1 MSILGTRV
9 RRVEDPKFLTT
20 GGVYT
25 ADLTEGDDARLA
37 GAAHVTFVRSMIAHG
52 TVGSIDTEDAAAG
65 DGVVGVFT
73 AADLLGDG
81 GLPVPGANAAD
92 PAAAPDPMARP
103 WLAGETVR
111 FVGEAVAA
119 IVTER
124 PEQGEDAAESVFA
137 DIEPLDAV
145 IDVEAAARDEV
156 LLFPAK
162 GTNVCGS
169 FNFGEVPDLLDGA
182 EVIVRQRIL
191 NQRVAAC
198 PMEVR
203 SMAAVWE
210 GATLT
215 VWLSTQAAHGVR
227 SGLAATFGIPAE
239 HVRVIAPDVGGGFGA
254 KIGIGPEE
262 TVVVWLA
269 RHLGRPMRWT
279 ETRSEDMVGLPQ
291 GRGQANQVELAGRR
305 DGTIDGYRL
314 TVLQDAG
321 AYPSTGAVLPF
332 MTRAMAPGVYD
343 IAKVESTTRSVVT
356 NSTVVEAYRG
366 AGRPEATHAIERS
379 IDIFAAEIGM
389 DPAEVRRKNLIAK
402 DAFPFTTKT
411 GSTYDCGDYERA
423 LDLALEASGYAEL
436 RVEQQRRRDAGEP
449 VQLGIGLCVYV
460 EITAGPFPGESEYAR
475 VEVSPDGHAVVYTGS
490 SSHGQGHDTSWAMLL
505 NDQFGIPMDAIRV
518 VHGDTDQV
526 PEGTG
531 TFGSR
536 SLQVGGT
543 AVLKAA
549 EAVAER
555 ARAVAA
561 ELLEAAADD
570 VVLDRERGVF
580 HVAGTPAVTKSWSEV
595 AAAAPEM
602 QRASEAPVVFNGIS
616 EATTY
621 ASEAPTFPFG
631 AHVAVVDVDVETGRV
646 ELTRI
651 ITVDDA
657 GRILNPLVVEGQRH
671 GGIAQGVGQALLEE
685 VRYDD
690 DGNPITSNLGDY
702 GMISATELP
711 AYELVLMETPTPVNP
726 LGAKGIGESGA
737 IGATPAVHN
746 AVIDALAH
754 LGVRHF
760 DMPATAE
767 RVWQAIQEAQADA

>member
-9 RRVEDPKFLTT
+9 TRVEDPKFLTT

-25 ADLTEGDDARLA
+25 ADLTDADDPRLA
-37 GAAHVTFVRSMIAHG
+37 GAAHVTFVRSMVAHG
-52 TVGSIDTEDAAAG
+52 TVASIDVDDARGA
-65 DGVVGVFT
+65 DGVLGVFS
-73 AADLLGDG
+73 AADLLGEG
-81 GLPVPGANAAD
+81 GLPVPGANASD
-92 PAAAPDPMARP
+92 PTAAPEPMARP
-103 WLAGETVR
+103 WLAADTVR
-111 FVGEAVAA
+111 FVGEALAVV
-119 IVTER
+119 VTE
-124 PEQGEDAAESVFA
+124 EASQGEDAAEAVFA
-137 DIEPLDAV
+137 DIEPLGV
-145 IDVEAAARDEV
+145 VVDVEKAAQDEL

-182 EVIVRQRIL
+182 EVVIRQRIV

-203 SMAAVWE
+203 SMAALWE
-210 GATLT
+210 GDNLT

-227 SGLAATFGIPAE
+227 AGLAATFGLPAT

-279 ETRSEDMVGLPQ
+279 ESRSEDMVGLPQ
-291 GRGQANQVELAGRR
+291 GRGQVNHVELAGRR
-305 DGTIDGYRL
+305 DGTIAGYRL

-343 IAKVESTTRSVVT
+343 IEKVESTTRSVVT

-389 DPAEVRRKNLIAK
+389 DPAEVRRRNLIAK

-423 LDLALEASGYAEL
+423 LDLALEAAGYAEL
-436 RVEQQRRRDAGEP
+436 RVEQQRRRDANEP
-449 VQLGIGLCVYV
+449 IQLGIGLCVYV
-460 EITAGPFPGESEYAR
+460 EITAGPFPGETEYAR
-475 VEVSPDGHAVVYTGS
+475 VEVEGDGHAVVYTGS
-490 SSHGQGHDTSWAMLL
+490 SSHGQGHDTSWAMLI
-505 NDQFGIPMDAIRV
+505 NDQFGIPMSAIRV

-536 SLQVGGT
+536 SLQIGGT
-543 AVLKAA
+543 AILKAA

-555 ARAVAA
+555 ARHVAA
-561 ELLEAAADD
+561 ELLEASPDD

-580 HVAGTPAVTKSWSEV
+580 HVTGTPAVTRTWAEV
-595 AAAAPEM
+595 ATAGPAMFGAL
-602 QRASEAPVVFNGIS
+602 SES
-616 EATTY
+616 TLY

-631 AHVAVVDVDVETGRV
+631 AHVAVVDVDVETGKV
-646 ELTRI
+646 VLTRI

-685 VRYDD
+685 VRLDEL
-690 DGNPITSNLGDY
+690 GNPVTSNLADY
-702 GMISATELP
+702 AMISATEVP
-711 AYELVLMETPTPVNP
+711 AYELVLMETPTPLNP

-737 IGATPAVHN
+737 IGATPALHN
-746 AVIDALAH
+746 AVVDALSH

-760 DMPATAE
+760 DMPTTAE
-767 RVWQAIQEAQADA
+767 RVWRAIQDATASSQDTGAQRQ

>member
-25 ADLTEGDDARLA
+25 ADLTEADDPRLA

-52 TVGSIDTEDAAAG
+52 TVGSIDVEDAREA

-73 AADLLGDG
+73 AADLQGAG
-81 GLPVPGANAAD
+81 GLPVPGANAMD
-92 PAAAPDPMARP
+92 PSAEPDPMARP
-103 WLAGETVR
+103 WLADGTVR
-111 FVGEAVAA
+111 FVGEAVAVV
-119 IVTER
+119 VTEE
-124 PEQGEDAAESVFA
+124 PAQGEDAAESVFA

-145 IDVEAAARDEV
+145 VDVEAAARDEV

-162 GTNVCGS
+162 GTNTCGT

-182 EVIVRQRIL
+182 EVVIRQRIL
-191 NQRVAAC
+191 NQRLAAC

-210 GATLT
+210 GDDLT

-227 SGLAATFGIPAE
+227 AGLAAAFGIPE
-239 HVRVIAPDVGGGFGA
+239 THVRVIAPDVGGGFGA

-262 TVVVWLA
+262 TVVAWLA

-291 GRGQANQVELAGRR
+291 GRGQVNQIELGGRR
-305 DGTIDGYRL
+305 DGTIEGYRL

-343 IAKVESTTRSVVT
+343 IGKVESITQSVVT
-356 NSTVVEAYRG
+356 NSTVVAAYRG
-366 AGRPEATHAIERS
+366 AGRPEATHAIERAV
-379 IDIFAAEIGM
+379 DIFAAEIGM
-389 DPAEVRRKNLIAK
+389 DPAEVRRRNFIGK

-423 LDLALEASGYAEL
+423 LDLALDACGYAEL
-436 RVEQQRRRDAGEP
+436 RAEQQRRRDAGEP

-460 EITAGPFPGESEYAR
+460 EITAGPFPGETEYAR
-475 VEVSPDGHAVVYTGS
+475 VEVDGDGAAVVYTGA
-490 SSHGQGHDTSWAMLL
+490 SSHGQGHDTSWAMLI
-505 NDQFGIPMDAIRV
+505 NDRFGIAMDRIRV

-531 TFGSR
+531 TYGSR

-543 AVLKAA
+543 AVLQAA
-549 EAVAER
+549 DAVAER
-555 ARAVAA
+555 ARAIAA
-561 ELLEAAADD
+561 ELLEAAPDD
-570 VVLDRERGVF
+570 VVLDREHGVF
-580 HVAGTPAVTKSWSEV
+580 HVAGTPAVTKTWAEI
-595 AAAAPEM
+595 ATAAPAL
-602 QRASEAPVVFNGIS
+602 QAASEAPVTFAGLS
-616 EATTY
+616 ESTTY
-621 ASEAPTFPFG
+621 ASTAPTFPFG
-631 AHVAVVDVDVETGRV
+631 AHVAVVDVDTETGRV
-646 ELTRI
+646 EVTRM

-657 GRILNPLVVEGQRH
+657 GRVLNPLVVEGQRH
-671 GGIAQGVGQALLEE
+671 GGIAQGVAQALLEE
-685 VRYDD
+685 VRLDE
-690 DGNPITSNLGDY
+690 DGNPVTSNLADY
-702 GMISATELP
+702 AMISATEVP

-726 LGAKGIGESGA
+726 LGAKGIGESGT
-737 IGATPAVHN
+737 IGSTPAVHN
-746 AVIDALAH
+746 AVVDALSH

-767 RVWQAIQEAQADA
+767 RVWRAIQEAQA